1 LTTTALLYSVSMH
14 TKELIQ
20 EWSEWS
26 VVSDILLQN
35 QTPDNLFAEVNSTPN
50 AQDRQR
56 QLTHPVQARK
66 G

>member
-1 LTTTALLYSVSMH
+1 MH

-26 VVSDILLQN
+26 VASDILLQN